1 MCNMLFLCILGMAF
15 GGMDIMDIMDRMDIL
30 TPECRMKEV
39 MCDDKQE
46 VKSEI

>member
-1 MCNMLFLCILGMAF
+1 V
-15 GGMDIMDIMDRMDIL
+15 DRVDML